1 MESEKETRP
10 LRGRYLRHFER
21 MQASNRTWVPGWN
34 FGAFLHSTGWF
45 WYRRMYAWSLLNL
58 IAPGLFVFLLV
69 IVVQGL
75 LPESARDAGVAALGI
90 GYLLLVFVLLPLY
103 ADSLYLYRLR
113 RHGKA
118 PKPPSVF
125 TAIGAFLLIVIP
137 GWILYVSMTAHLEY
151 QIRERASEGRAIAMT
166 LREPVAEFHA
176 NQRRLPGPQDAAQ
189 FSYREPMKFTRS
201 VAWDPA
207 RRAIVVTLGEREEG
221 KRFEF
226 AAVEKDGALEW
237 ICRTIDFDAKYLPSS
252 CR

>member
-1 MESEKETRP
+1 MEPAP

-21 MQASNRTWVPGWN
+21 MQARNRTWLPGWN

-58 IAPGLFVFLLV
+58 IAPVLFMFLLV

-90 GYLLLVFVLLPLY
+90 AYLLLVFVLLPLY
-103 ADSLYLYRLR
+103 ADSLYLYRLKR
-113 RHGKA
+113 DGKA

-125 TAIGAFLLIVIP
+125 TATGAFLLIVIP
-137 GWILYVSMTAHLEY
+137 GWILYAGMTTHLEY
-151 QIRERASEGRAIAMT
+151 QIRERSSEGRARALL
-166 LREPVAEFHA
+166 LRTPVAEFYA
-176 NQRRLPGPQDAAQ
+176 NEGRLPGPQEAAR
-189 FSYREPMKFTRS
+189 FRESEPMKFTRS

-237 ICRTIDFDAKYLPSS
+237 NCRTIDFDAKYLPSS

>member
-1 MESEKETRP
+1 MDPVP

-21 MQASNRTWVPGWN
+21 MQARNRTWLPGWN

-58 IAPGLFVFLLV
+58 IAPVLFMFLLM

-75 LPESARDAGVAALGI
+75 LRESARDSGVAALGI
-90 GYLLLVFVLLPLY
+90 AYLLLVFVLLPLY
-103 ADSLYLYRLR
+103 ADSLYLYRLKR
-113 RHGKA
+113 DGKA

-125 TAIGAFLLIVIP
+125 TGIGAFLLIVIP

-151 QIRERASEGRAIAMT
+151 QIRERASEGLSRASA
-166 LREPVAEFHA
+166 LRTPVAEFYA
-176 NQRRLPGPQDAAQ
+176 NERRLPDQQEAAKFAETEPMQ
-189 FSYREPMKFTRS
+189 FSKS
-201 VAWDPA
+201 VGWDPA

-221 KRFEF
+221 KRFEIL
-226 AAVEKDGALEW
+226 AIEKDGMLEW
-237 ICRTIDFDAKYLPSS
+237 KCRTIDFNAKYLPSS

>member
-1 MESEKETRP
+1 MEPEKETRP

-90 GYLLLVFVLLPLY
+90 GYLLLVFVLLPLF
-103 ADSLYLYRLR
+103 ADSLYLYRLMR
-113 RHGKA
+113 DGKA
-118 PKPPSVF
+118 PKPPSAW
-125 TAIGAFLLIVIP
+125 TAIGAMLLIVIP
-137 GWILYVSMTAHLEY
+137 AYIVYVTVQAQLEY
-151 QIRERASEGRAIAMT
+151 AHRERASEGRSIAMT
-166 LREPVAEFHA
+166 MRTPVAEFHA
-176 NQRRLPGPQDAAQ
+176 NQRRLPGPQEAAQ
-189 FSYREPMKFTRS
+189 FTYREPMKFTKS
-201 VAWDPA
+201 VAWEPA

-226 AAVEKDGALEW
+226 AAVEKDGELEW
-237 ICRTIDFDAKYLPSS
+237 VCRTIDFDAKYLPSS